1 MVLIVDE
8 IGVEELEEDELE
20 VVLTVDETG
29 VDELEV
35 GTELVEFFQ
44 SHQ

>member
-8 IGVEELEEDELE
+8 IGVEELEEDGLE

>member
-20 VVLTVDETG
+20 VVLTLDETG